1 MVDEI
6 TKIIKN
12 MIVKYKVE
20 GFVEVDLN
28 DDEIRQLNEKK
39 SETMKKAY
47 LREVLKYKLY
57 NCSMTAE
64 HEIDDV
70 VNFDDLNIVSD
81 WDKYAGNMLSKN
93 EMYGSPLGI
102 WIDNYPTT
110 NKEIVENTIKEI
122 GKRKGK
128 NLKR

>member
-1 MVDEI
+1 
-6 TKIIKN
+6 

-20 GFVEVDLN
+20 GFIEVDLN
-28 DDEIRQLNEKK
+28 KDEIRQLNGKK

-47 LREVLKYKLY
+47 LEEVLKYKLY

-64 HEIDDV
+64 HELDDI
-70 VNFDDLNIVSD
+70 VNFDDLFIARD
-81 WDKYAGNMLSKN
+81 WNKYPGTICDMDRN
-93 EMYGSPLGI
+93 EPGSPLGI

-110 NKEIVENTIKEI
+110 NKEIVENTMKEI

-128 NLKR
+128 N